1 MAEAIG
7 KLLGRRIRR
16 IRQEKGL
23 TLKQIQAR
31 VGVSATHISEIER
44 GKTSPTIK
52 ALEKIANALEVS
64 SSHLIDLPPAARS
77 DVQSAKDRKPIA
89 MSDGLILLE
98 PLTNRFVNSEMSI
111 FLATIAGSSQVEG
124 VPGHRGEG
132 FCYVLDGF
140 LEVTVDGT
148 PQVLRC
154 GDTIHFKAAR
164 PHTIRNL
171 THEPVHTFWAVRPRL
186 FL

>member
-1 MAEAIG
+1 MVEAIG

-23 TLKQIQAR
+23 TLKQIEAK

-52 ALEKIANALEVS
+52 ALEKIAQALEVMPS
-64 SSHLIDLPPAARS
+64 QLIDLPPVARS
-77 DVQSAKDRKPIA
+77 EVLRTSEREPVSMDHGSIR
-89 MSDGLILLE
+89 LE

-111 FLATIAGSSQVEG
+111 FLAVIEGNGQVGG
-124 VPGHRGEG
+124 VPGHRGEE

-148 PQVLRC
+148 PHVLRR
-154 GDTIHFKAAR
+154 GDTIHFKATR
-164 PHTIRNL
+164 PHKIRNL
-171 THEPVHTFWAVRPRL
+171 SNEPVHTFWAVRPKL